1 MQALFSKTLK
11 NVNVRTCKYITVM
24 LNVHDKNYANENKS
38 LVLTGSLALIK
49 CTMEYHKS

>member
-1 MQALFSKTLK
+1 MYMINK
-11 NVNVRTCKYITVM
+11 N
-24 LNVHDKNYANENKS
+24 HKNYANENKS